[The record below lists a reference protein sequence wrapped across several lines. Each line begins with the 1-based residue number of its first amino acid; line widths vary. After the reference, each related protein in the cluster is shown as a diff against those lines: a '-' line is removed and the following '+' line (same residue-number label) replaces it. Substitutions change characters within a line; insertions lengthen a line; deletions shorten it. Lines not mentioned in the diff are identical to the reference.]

1 MELGP
6 WSQKVRVSFPLL
18 RSGIRDVLS
27 KANTA
32 GCDVLMLVLGPLI
45 SNYVKPDVK
54 ENGGK
59 DA

>member
-6 WSQKVRVSFPLL
+6 WSQKAGVSFPFL
-18 RSGIRDVLS
+18 RSGIWDMLS
-27 KANTA
+27 KADRA